1 MKKNK
6 KTEVIRLTPD
16 EKDFIQKYRDFA
28 SSSTE
33 PEVKVQYIEKTQNDG
48 DLYFI
53 LPDAHYPFQDEALM
67 VKVRQCIAD
76 QNATTLQR

>member
-6 KTEVIRLTPD
+6 KTEVIRLTQN

-33 PEVKVQYIEKTQNDG
+33 PEVKVEYIETNHNDV
-48 DLYFI
+48 YFFI
-53 LPDAHYPFQDEALM
+53 
-67 VKVRQCIAD
+67 
-76 QNATTLQR
+76 